1 MSDRFPAASP
11 PPARSAARATA
22 RRAALRR
29 PSALLG
35 GISPQTFMAE
45 YWQKAPLLIRQA
57 APEYIDRFPV
67 DDLFELAGDDD
78 VESRL
83 VTRSRGR
90 WKLERGPLADD
101 ARAALPPRD
110 WSLLVQGVNLYDD
123 DAAALLERF
132 RFIPDARLD
141 DLMISYAPDGG
152 GVGPHFDSYDVFLL
166 QTHGRRRWRIS
177 QQQDLS
183 LDPRQP
189 MKILNRF
196 VPEQEWI
203 LEPGDMLYLPPHV
216 AHEGIALG
224 DCITCSIGFR
234 APSET
239 ELLSQFLQRMAE
251 RIAADETKPV
261 RYRDPEQD
269 AVAHPAALPARLV
282 AATQALV
289 DGLRWSTGDV
299 QVFLGGYLSEPKS
312 HVYFDPPQR
321 AMRQET
327 FVRRAQARGLHLDT
341 RTQMLYDKERLY
353 INGEPFA
360 AASPRSRK
368 ILCGMADDRSLEPAD
383 FVTLSHD
390 SPIVSAL
397 FEWYLA
403 GWIDLV

>member
-1 MSDRFPAASP
+1 MSDRLSAASSSP
-11 PPARSAARATA
+11 RARATA
-22 RRAALRR
+22 RRTALRR
-29 PSALLG
+29 PTTLLG
-35 GISPQTFMAE
+35 GLSPQTFMTE

-83 VTRSRGR
+83 VTRTRGR
-90 WKLERGPLADD
+90 WKLRRGPFADD

-177 QQQDLS
+177 QQRDLS

-189 MKILNRF
+189 MKILSRF
-196 VPEQEWI
+196 VAEQEWI

-216 AHEGIALG
+216 AHEGVALG

-251 RIAADETKPV
+251 RIGANEAAPV
-261 RYRDPEQD
+261 RYQDPEQD
-269 AVAHPAALPARLV
+269 AVACPAALPPRLV
-282 AATQALV
+282 AATLSLV
-289 DGLRWSTGDV
+289 ESRRWGVDDV
-299 QVFLGGYLSEPKS
+299 QRFLGSYLSEPKAN
-312 HVYFDPPQR
+312 VYFDPSPR
-321 AMRQET
+321 ATRRET
-327 FVRRAQARGLHLDT
+327 FVRRCQARSLHLDP
-341 RTQMLYDKERLY
+341 RTQMLYDEHRLY
-353 INGEPFA
+353 INGEPFDV
-360 AASPRSRK
+360 ASPRSRK
-368 ILCGMADDRSLEPAD
+368 VLFGMADERSLEPVD
-383 FVTLSHD
+383 FVTLSND
-390 SPIVSAL
+390 SSIVSAL